1 MLKIR
6 LTNTIPT
13 FAETAV
19 DLLFIFNALPA
30 NLRHSHAWLSFGHR
44 LEHVIN
50 SPAQHQIHHS
60 NAPRHFNKNFATNLS
75 LRDWMFGSLYTT
87 QATPEAI
94 RFGTGAQDIQHYLT
108 LYSLII
114 APFVRTACKL
124 AQPRRRVA
132 SPHQANSQALPAQ
145 PDAHVQAHDEQPRSR
160 LNPPL

>member
-114 APFVRTACKL
+114 APFVRTACKPSPSGF
-124 AQPRRRVA
+124 ATPGKQPGITRSAGCTRPGPRRT
-132 SPHQANSQALPAQ
+132 AQ
-145 PDAHVQAHDEQPRSR
+145 ISA
-160 LNPPL
+160 